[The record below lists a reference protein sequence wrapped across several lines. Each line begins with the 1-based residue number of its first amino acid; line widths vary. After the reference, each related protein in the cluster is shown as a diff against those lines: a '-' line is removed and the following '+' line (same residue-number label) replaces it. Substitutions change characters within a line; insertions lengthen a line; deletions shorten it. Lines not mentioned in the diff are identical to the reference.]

1 MCDRIGILNKGI
13 LVALDTTKNLLKK
26 IQTKVVRFAVEKKV
40 NLNNNSL
47 KSINILSNEMNE
59 LVVSYEKNTLNI
71 SEIIKFINDQNIKL
85 LDISTDD
92 GDLEDVFIRLTKN

>member
-1 MCDRIGILNKGI
+1 MDG
-13 LVALDTTKNLLKK
+13 KNLLKR
-26 IQTKVVRFAVEKKV
+26 IQTKIVRFSVNNKV
-40 NLNNNSL
+40 NINNNSL
-47 KSINILSNEMNE
+47 KSVNIISNEINE
-59 LVVSYEKNTLNI
+59 LQISYEKNAINI

>member
-1 MCDRIGILNKGI
+1 MRFTVD
-13 LVALDTTKNLLKK
+13 KK
-26 IQTKVVRFAVEKKV
+26 IDIK
-40 NLNNNSL
+40 NNSL
-47 KSINILSNEMNE
+47 KSINVLSNKVDE
-59 LVVSYEKNTLNI
+59 LVVSYEKNALNI